1 MSKKIVLLIIIMV
14 LNLSV
19 LNAQTSTYTQPLKSY
34 ASSWWENPYSSWD
47 LVSVAANF
55 FQDGWY
61 FVPRLLTEDE
71 LGFESQYMT
80 EIKNQYNSTSK
91 SGNIFV
97 IQIVREFSHFQTVT
111 EEGVRVESGDK
122 VITTRKVRV
131 YKVLLAVGERRATAP
146 GVAVN

>member
-111 EEGVRVESGDK
+111 EEGVSVESGDK

>member
-1 MSKKIVLLIIIMV
+1 MSKKIVLLIIIIA
-14 LNLSV
+14 LSLSV
-19 LNAQTSTYTQPLKSY
+19 LNAQTSTYVQPLKSY
-34 ASSWWENPYSSWD
+34 SSSWWENPYSSWD

-111 EEGVRVESGDK
+111 EEGVSVESGDK